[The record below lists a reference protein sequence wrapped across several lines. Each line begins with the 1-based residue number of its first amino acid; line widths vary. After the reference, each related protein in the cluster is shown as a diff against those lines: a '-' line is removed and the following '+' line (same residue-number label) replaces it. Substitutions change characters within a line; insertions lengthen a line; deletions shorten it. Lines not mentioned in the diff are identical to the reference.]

1 VLAAG
6 VAPGLPAAACQ
17 GSTAAAL
24 MAFQPF
30 STAPPTERDLRHTR
44 SLEKVRHAWN
54 TVPIVQCTLEP
65 QAIGSVTLSLLIIAA
80 CSWQLALHAETTAQ
94 VSITGSVVFFTKL
107 TCSLA
112 LQCLQDHGLYESQAE
127 ALLREEVLGRLHS
140 LMLQW
145 VSRVAEI
152 RGTCSARLPGIAA
165 CA

>member
-1 VLAAG
+1 MHGTSCILCS
-6 VAPGLPAAACQ
+6 AP
-17 GSTAAAL
+17 SKTY
-24 MAFQPF
+24 
-30 STAPPTERDLRHTR
+30 T
-44 SLEKVRHAWN
+44 
-54 TVPIVQCTLEP
+54 EP

-80 CSWQLALHAETTAQ
+80 CSRQLAVHASPRAK
-94 VSITGSVVFFTKL
+94 VSVTGSDTKL

-152 RGTCSARLPGIAA
+152 RGICTARLPGIAPLHA
-165 CA
+165 CT